1 MYSTRLKAGIIS
13 LLVGISM
20 LIMKFTAYFLTNSAA
35 IFSDALES
43 IVHIAAT
50 SMALFSIYYSSK
62 PPDKE
67 HPYGHGNMEY
77 FSAGVEGLLIL
88 IAAIGIIY
96 YAVMDIIYPPGIKQL
111 DIGMGII
118 GLAALINLFLGIFL
132 IKTGKKTNSL
142 TLVADGK
149 HVLTDSYTSLGVLI
163 GVLIVFLTE
172 IEIIDPLFAIFVGMN
187 IIYTGYT
194 LMREAFGGL
203 MHEADQQTVEK
214 VSKELISIK
223 KNDWIDIH
231 ELRCRKSGSFVAID
245 FHLILP
251 FYQTIKEAHDE
262 ETRIKAHIKSK
273 YSESDVMIH
282 FDYCQKKLCKF
293 CTLENCNE
301 RAERFSTPVSW
312 DTIKTTGRPVYEIF
326 SNN

>member
-1 MYSTRLKAGIIS
+1 MYSLRLKAGIIS

-20 LIMKFTAYFLTNSAA
+20 LLMKFTAYYLTNSAA

-50 SMALFSIYYSSK
+50 SMALFSIYYSSQ

-67 HPYGHGNMEY
+67 HPYGHGNIEY

-111 DIGMGII
+111 DIGMGIVAFA
-118 GLAALINLFLGIFL
+118 GLINLFLGLYL
-132 IKTGKKTNSL
+132 IRTGKTTNSV

-163 GVLIVFLTE
+163 GVMIVFFTD
-172 IEIIDPLFAIFVGMN
+172 IELIDPLFAIFVGMN
-187 IIYTGYT
+187 IIYTGYA
-194 LMREAFGGL
+194 LIREAFGGL
-203 MHEADQQTVEK
+203 MHEADRKTVEMI
-214 VSKELISIK
+214 SEELVSIK

-231 ELRCRKSGSFVAID
+231 ELRCRKSGSFVSID

-251 FYQTIKEAHDE
+251 YYQTIREAHDE
-262 ETRIKAHIKSK
+262 ETRIKARIKEK
-273 YSESDVMIH
+273 YHESDVMIH
-282 FDYCQKKLCKF
+282 FDYCQKKLCRF
-293 CTLENCNE
+293 CTLENCHKREEN
-301 RAERFSTPVSW
+301 FSSPITW
-312 DTIKTTGRPVYEIF
+312 DTTKTTGRPVYEIF
-326 SNN
+326 TNK